1 MQLCSDDVQNVF
13 KINHHY
19 LISWDLDD
27 WKNVLTASQTD
38 NSSFMEAD
46 HQIKERKCPLLTMN
60 LHLSLLN
67 FINRAV
73 FTLQFLLAW
82 HISLFEF
89 LAASNRSGL
98 SQGLN
103 CTVSVRLHDAVKEE
117 PTALPVVAAST
128 RNFVVRY

>member
-46 HQIKERKCPLLTMN
+46 HQIKERKCPLQATHHELAFKSFKLYKSCSVHIT
-60 LHLSLLN
+60 
-67 FINRAV
+67 V
-73 FTLQFLLAW
+73 FARSAHFL
-82 HISLFEF
+82 I
-89 LAASNRSGL
+89 
-98 SQGLN
+98 
-103 CTVSVRLHDAVKEE
+103 
-117 PTALPVVAAST
+117 
-128 RNFVVRY
+128 